1 MIVEFILFCLLAC
14 VATILLVK
22 LYGRRQDVLHGPY
35 IIRDRDD
42 VTRQEF

>member
-14 VATILLVK
+14 AATIFLVK

-42 VTRQEF
+42 VTHQEF

>member
-1 MIVEFILFCLLAC
+1 MILEFILFCT
-14 VATILLVK
+14 ATILLVK

-42 VTRQEF
+42 ITRQEL

>member
-14 VATILLVK
+14 AATIFLVK